1 MLHVCVC
8 VCVVADDD
16 DVGLMWN
23 QSQEEAMRLGL
34 EAVYGKLGSMVK
46 RVETLVAERR
56 TSAGSDAAADDDASS
71 AVRSDAQ
78 EPDVLVYC
86 WRGGMRSTSVGWLLR
101 ECGFRCRSLDGG
113 YKGFRRWAH
122 GVFEEKAK
130 DDDDDGTVLVG
141 DEDTEGGGG
150 GEELDAA
157 AIPSSK
163 LCVIGGRTGVGK
175 TRLLRKLE
183 AMGEQVLDLE
193 ELAAHRGS
201 VFGWVG
207 EAAQPSN
214 EQFLNNVALSVAGLD
229 ATKWV
234 FAEDEGRHVGRV
246 HVPDALYDA
255 LRQAPLV
262 IRVQCSRES
271 RLDLLVED
279 YASGDAQSTG
289 DWHERMKTS
298 VAQLTKRFGS
308 ENVSKVIDALDAGE
322 WRHVADLL
330 LPYYDK
336 LYDKH
341 IKNETG
347 TGTGTGTRKGIIVTV
362 GEDEQDFDEDSLA
375 DGIIR
380 HVRTLEKNEAI
391 IPSV

>member
-1 MLHVCVC
+1 
-8 VCVVADDD
+8 
-16 DVGLMWN
+16 
-23 QSQEEAMRLGL
+23 MRLGL
-34 EAVYGKLGSMVK
+34 EAVCGKLGSMVEQ
-46 RVETLVAERR
+46 VEELVEERR
-56 TSAGSDAAADDDASS
+56 TAGSDASEATSG
-71 AVRSDAQ
+71 VGSDGEQ
-78 EPDVLVYC
+78 PDVLVYC
-86 WRGGMRSTSVGWLLR
+86 WRGGMRSASVGWLLR

-122 GVFEEKAK
+122 GIFDEKAK
-130 DDDDDGTVLVG
+130 NDDDAPAGV
-141 DEDTEGGGG
+141 EDADTGRRG
-150 GEELDAA
+150 GEEEKELDAT

-229 ATKWV
+229 STRWV

-262 IRVQCSRES
+262 IRVQCSRDS

-279 YASGDAQSTG
+279 YASGHAQSTS
-289 DWHERMKTS
+289 DWHERMKAS

-308 ENVSKVIDALDAGE
+308 ENVSKVVDALDARE

-347 TGTGTGTRKGIIVTV
+347 TGTGTGTRKGMIVTV
-362 GEDEQDFDEDSLA
+362 GDDALDFDEHSLA
-375 DGIIR
+375 NDIIQR
-380 HVRTLEKNEAI
+380 VRALEKDDEASEL
-391 IPSV
+391 PS